1 MVKLLSGKE
10 LEVKSPN
17 RKQAL
22 KLKIASAAGYD
33 GYDVFWD
40 AACIGLG
47 LTSAQLEAAS
57 EHTHEEIISIAGL
70 VFEKMNLSDTQKK
83 S

>member
-1 MVKLLSGKE
+1 MVDLKQ
-10 LEVKSPN
+10 PT

-40 AACIGLG
+40 AAIIGTG
-47 LTSAQLEAAS
+47 LTTQQLE
-57 EHTHEEIISIAGL
+57 EKYTDEEIIEIAGL

>member
-1 MVKLLSGKE
+1 MVKVDLKD
-10 LEVKSPN
+10 VT

-22 KLKIASAAGYD
+22 KLKIASASGYD
-33 GYDVFWD
+33 GYDVFYD
-40 AACIGLG
+40 AAQLGTG
-47 LTSAQLEAAS
+47 LTSQELE
-57 EHTHEEIISIAGL
+57 EKYTDEEIIEIAGL